1 MSMPYELA
9 CFVILLYFLLAV
21 VVVAGRD
28 VDFLR

>member
-9 CFVILLYFLLAV
+9 CFVILLYFLLTV